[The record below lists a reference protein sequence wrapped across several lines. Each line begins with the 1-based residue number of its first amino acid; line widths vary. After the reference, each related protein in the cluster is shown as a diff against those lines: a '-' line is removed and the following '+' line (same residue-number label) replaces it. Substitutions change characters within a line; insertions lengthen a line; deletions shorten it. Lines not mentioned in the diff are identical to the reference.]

1 MGDKMVQTFTSCRV
15 HFFLSVLESIYLYL
29 MRTKH
34 VVSQWPL
41 TKKEQLNAEGLI
53 FVSFCPG
60 SFGTVLSPRIP
71 MKKKEIL
78 TVNLGNNFFQDFF
91 TSDVHPQGQREFTDT
106 LLLGRRQFNLMQLS
120 SGYILSRFFV
130 LLICCT
136 LQFIVF
142 SPPFYST
149 RIFDTFST
157 LLCKCSTRIMQ
168 LWEA

>member
-1 MGDKMVQTFTSCRV
+1 MVQTFTSCHV
-15 HFFLSVLESIYLYL
+15 HVFLSVLESIHLYL

-41 TKKEQLNAEGLI
+41 TKTEQLGAEGLI
-53 FVSFCPG
+53 SISFCPG

-71 MKKKEIL
+71 TKKEEIL
-78 TVNLGNNFFQDFF
+78 TVNLGNNFFKDFF
-91 TSDVHPQGQREFTDT
+91 TSDVHPQGQRGCTEFTGT
-106 LLLGRRQFNLMQLS
+106 LLLGRRQFNLIQLS

-142 SPPFYST
+142 LPPLYST
-149 RIFDTFST
+149 RIFDTFFT
-157 LLCKCSTRIMQ
+157 LLCKCSATIIQ